1 MKTSYSINA
10 KISTQINHI
19 SLSDNGVG
27 MKKSTDRQILCGEV
41 TLQWIC
47 PKCDKIG
54 RSGYLKRISLNL
66 IIRVTSKNC

>member
-1 MKTSYSINA
+1 
-10 KISTQINHI
+10 
-19 SLSDNGVG
+19 